1 MELTAT
7 FEEIEGETIVTIGDI
22 LDLNIFV
29 LNKTKNK
36 C

>member
-7 FEEIEGETIVTIGDI
+7 FEDIEGETIVTIGDI

-29 LNKTKNK
+29 L
-36 C
+36 